1 MDTSK
6 STSEVERRFL
16 APSAG
21 QSPSASEIVRVF
33 VQESSQTPGP
43 NPGLVGVPVRG
54 IGSYHRSLGAI
65 KRVSPAA
72 TPDEASPGS
81 VEVVP
86 EGAD

>member
-6 STSEVERRFL
+6 STSEVGRRFL

-33 VQESSQTPGP
+33 VQESEKTVGPDPGFISP
-43 NPGLVGVPVRG
+43 PVRG
-54 IGSYHRSLGAI
+54 IGSYHHSLGAI
-65 KRVSPAA
+65 RRVSPSP
-72 TPDEASPGS
+72 TPDEAHQGP
-81 VEVVP
+81 VEVVA